1 VNGAKADGEGTKMIN
16 ETFGRD
22 QFGYRT
28 HFWGMFPADPPLLT
42 DGSKLPGDIYL
53 NTTNHQLKMVDPT
66 RRAWITVG
74 QAKIYDDFTGSL
86 LDEKLWTKNTAG
98 AGVAKIGVAGD
109 SKVGGALF
117 LQDTGAAGDNHAQV
131 SLNQNRSLQRGSLT
145 VIAFRVMLNSGWLN
159 FRAVLF
165 NNGAFDAVGDWAG
178 FEADGPVGDNWFIR
192 SSVGGAPVVEID
204 TNIAFVP
211 NVYVDLVIVIYLNVA
226 YMYINGVQA
235 GTISAAN
242 LTALQLEPLVFIDDD
257 NTMTGKKTAFV
268 DIIAA
273 YQ

>member
-1 VNGAKADGEGTKMIN
+1 MIN

-53 NTTNHQLKMVDPT
+53 NTTNRQLKMVDPT
-66 RRAWITVG
+66 RRSWITVG

-86 LDEKLWTKNTAG
+86 LDEKLWTKSVAG

-109 SKVGGALF
+109 SKVDGALF
-117 LQDTGAAGDNHAQV
+117 LQDSGAAGDNHAQV
-131 SLNQNRSLQRGSLT
+131 SLNHNRSLQRGSLT
-145 VIAFRVMLNSGWLN
+145 VILFRVQLNSGWLN

-204 TNIAFVP
+204 TNIPVVP

-257 NTMTGKKTAFV
+257 NTMTGKKSAFV

>member
-1 VNGAKADGEGTKMIN
+1 MIN
-16 ETFGRD
+16 ETFGRPL
-22 QFGYRT
+22 FGVIA
-28 HFWGMFPADPPLLT
+28 HFWGLFPADPPLLT
-42 DGSKLPGDIYL
+42 DGSKLPGDLYL
-53 NTTNHQLKMVDPT
+53 NTTTRQLKMVDAT
-66 RRAWITVG
+66 RRAWVTVG
-74 QAKIYDDFTGSL
+74 QPKVYDDFTGAL
-86 LDEKLWTKNTAG
+86 LDEYTWTKNTAG
-98 AGVAKIGVAGD
+98 AGVVIIAAHAD

-117 LQDTGAAGDNHAQV
+117 LQDTGAVGDNHAQV
-131 SLNQNRSLQRGSLT
+131 SLGGNRCLQRGSLT

-178 FEADGPVGDNWFIR
+178 FEADGPVGDQWYIR
-192 SSVGGAPVVEID
+192 SSVGGAAVVRVD
-204 TNIAFVP
+204 TGIAVVP
-211 NVYVDLVIVIYLNVA
+211 NVYVDLAIVIYQNVA
-226 YMYINGVQA
+226 YMYINGVQV

-257 NTMTGKKTAFV
+257 NTMTGKKSAFV